1 MYQAGNYALSQI
13 QEDSWKAE
21 IEGLVQEEI
30 DKYKQIAINN
40 GCINF
45 DGESIRKNIREYLQ
59 EACKN
64 G

>member
-1 MYQAGNYALSQI
+1 MYQTGNYALSQI
-13 QEDSWKAE
+13 QEDSCKAE

-30 DKYKQIAINN
+30 DRYKQIAINN
-40 GCINF
+40 GCTNF

-59 EACKN
+59 EAYKN